1 MVGVIRRLHKLKAL
15 LDIRC
20 GPGAAIFP
28 SDVTRIHLEFAYG
41 LAGHLGPRK
50 FWNTNLPRLK
60 FWNPAIPMIVN
71 RTTDVTGPAVLS
83 VYFREPGSILQE
95 LQTPSSSFHGFAK
108 APQPAEGER
117 VLTIDM
123 KNLPSEKILDELI
136 SKSGAV
142 PVRPTLQDEADLA
155 ELRDLERTGE
165 IDRERVKRKTDAE
178 KREKRLIAQA
188 QSEAA
193 AIRAAL

>member
-1 MVGVIRRLHKLKAL
+1 
-15 LDIRC
+15 
-20 GPGAAIFP
+20 
-28 SDVTRIHLEFAYG
+28 
-41 LAGHLGPRK
+41 
-50 FWNTNLPRLK
+50 
-60 FWNPAIPMIVN
+60 MIVN

-142 PVRPTLQDEADLA
+142 PVRPTPQDEADLA

>member
-15 LDIRC
+15 LDIKC
-20 GPGAAIFP
+20 GSGAAIFP

-50 FWNTNLPRLK
+50 FWKTNLPRLK
-60 FWNPAIPMIVN
+60 FWNPAIPMVIN
-71 RTTDVTGPAVLS
+71 RTRDAAGPAILS
-83 VYFREPGSILQE
+83 VYFREPGSTLQE

-123 KNLPSEKILDELI
+123 KNLASEKILEELLT
-136 SKSGAV
+136 KSGAV
-142 PVRPTLQDEADLA
+142 PVRPSPQDEADMA
-155 ELRDLERTGE
+155 ELRGLEQTGE
-165 IDRERVKRKTDAE
+165 IDRDRVKRKTDAE